1 LGEGK
6 REVAKK
12 YQKPFS
18 DNKFLLGVFAA
29 ATGLSATIFCF
40 FSKTKG
46 FLLQS
51 LTHNCGENGDTV
63 FY

>member
-1 LGEGK
+1 LGQGE

-51 LTHNCGENGDTV
+51 PTQNCGENEDPV
-63 FY
+63 YY